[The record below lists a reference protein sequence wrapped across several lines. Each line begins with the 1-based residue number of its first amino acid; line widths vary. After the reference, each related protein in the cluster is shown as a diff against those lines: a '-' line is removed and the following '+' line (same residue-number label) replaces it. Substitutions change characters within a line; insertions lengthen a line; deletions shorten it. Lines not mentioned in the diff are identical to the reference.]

1 LSRSQRF
8 AQAKLSFPSFTDLP
22 THTKCEATTEPRAME
37 QENDHDHPST
47 FLKSA
52 RKGVTDW
59 VQQRLLEVP
68 RLKQNASSSSEAPS
82 DGLSHSAP
90 EGLRPDNDQSSP
102 QFATDRLCFPVSF
115 LMGGGI
121 RPEQDR
127 ALFPCIVLLLVWAI
141 GCLSSRTWECTTTPI
156 RSVVASNQSIFLL
169 GVKT

>member
-1 LSRSQRF
+1 
-8 AQAKLSFPSFTDLP
+8 
-22 THTKCEATTEPRAME
+22 ME

-68 RLKQNASSSSEAPS
+68 RLKQNASSSSEAPF

-102 QFATDRLCFPVSF
+102 QFATDRLCFPVSL

-127 ALFPCIVLLLVWAI
+127 ALLPCIVLLLVWAI
-141 GCLSSRTWECTTTPI
+141 GYLSSRSWECTTTPT
-156 RSVVASNQSIFLL
+156 RSVVASNQPIFLL
-169 GVKT
+169 GMKT